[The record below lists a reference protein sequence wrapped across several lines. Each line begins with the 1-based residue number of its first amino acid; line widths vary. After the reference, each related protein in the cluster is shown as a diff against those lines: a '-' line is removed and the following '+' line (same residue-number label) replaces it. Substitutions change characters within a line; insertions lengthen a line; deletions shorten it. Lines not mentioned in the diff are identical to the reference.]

1 MQGIDEDKPDDKRTA
16 FNSRVVGGWKGAGG
30 RVMVFEISHVIHFKR
45 KEVTIHKEHHVP
57 ADGAVCAVSITQIK
71 RASVTNRGFK
81 IRGAFLFFGF
91 GT

>member
-1 MQGIDEDKPDDKRTA
+1 MRISRTTNA
-16 FNSRVVGGWKGAGG
+16 QRSTVVLSGVEGVAGREAGG

-71 RASVTNRGFK
+71 RASVTNRGFE